1 MKRVIAVLLAF
12 LFAYWGQRSFAQNKP
27 LLDGVILY
35 ALGVLCLLAVP
46 PRSED
51 PDLERY
57 GVPLRELARQTREFF
72 LSVVAR
78 RRPALS
84 SAEGPAVIPASVV
97 GPSTDGRERF
107 TKTNLILIGL
117 GAALALFAARL
128 FQRDVQT
135 NEGLIL
141 WLVGMALFSCGFWRA
156 APRRSWRTFF
166 QRLLRADW
174 REVLILV
181 LILAVALF
189 MRAYRLDEMPP
200 AVYLDEGD
208 NGLEAIRLM
217 AAGTYVPFTRASNGH
232 PTFYLY
238 LVGLA
243 FRVFG
248 GTPLV
253 MRWVGVLA
261 GVATVFVF
269 YLLVRQLY
277 GFGAAAVATFLLA
290 VSRWHITYSRIAF
303 EGILTPLFAV
313 LTFYFLVKAVRTGRR
328 GHFAAAGLA
337 LGLGLNTY
345 VSFRVV
351 PVVALFYLAH
361 CYLVE
366 RRTLRR
372 PLTAVVALALAT
384 VVAFG
389 PLGAYFLRF
398 PQDVW
403 HRARQASVTLDIER
417 AGSYEPLRQNIK
429 KTLLMFNY
437 RGDPRP
443 RHNLPDERELDFGTA
458 MLFLL
463 GVGYSLYHW
472 KQSRYFVLLVWL
484 LLGLL
489 PGMLSLADS
498 NPHSLRTI
506 ASLPAAFLLAAVTA
520 DRAWEGVAQGLRGQ
534 VFPYR
539 VGLAVV
545 LLILVGRANYV
556 TYFNQQAQNESV
568 YYDYDPIQTEVA
580 KYIKAMG
587 NTHRVYVS
595 RYFTNHADVKFISYG
610 VPYYDFD
617 LNAHLPLREQ
627 VDQDVLF
634 ILERNHAP
642 FVTRLQQL
650 YPQGIYHEVD
660 DRYGRFMYY
669 TFLVPKEEIAAI
681 QGLQGSY
688 YASAEPEGAP
698 VLQRKDA
705 TIAFYWSADGPAFLA
720 GSEEPFSAT
729 WEGSLYVPRF
739 GDYAFVL
746 DTDGLAQLWLDEEL
760 VVESSGER
768 VQGAI
773 QLPAGFHAVALNAA
787 QQRPHG
793 RLTLNWIPAGSSSEQ
808 VVPQTVLYTAQLAR
822 QGLLGRYYHG
832 TNWSGVPVSIQ
843 LDSFIAPNDVIPSP
857 FSIQWE
863 GRIYAPTTGNYVLA
877 TNSDDGSLL
886 YIDGQLVVDNGGHH
900 GDRYIEGRMTL
911 EEGFHDIILRYFQ
924 DGGGRKIELW
934 WIVPGRG
941 KEQVPAEFLTP
952 PSERLPELPT
962 FPVPSEVEVVQE
974 IPEAPI
980 PEAGPLGEV
989 RYLSMWGGQG
999 TEPGQFQGPRGIAVD
1014 RQRGQVY
1021 VVDTGNKRVQVFE
1034 LDGGF
1039 IAVWDRSDESFEEPF
1054 DVVVDSQGEVYVL
1067 DALAQFIQRY
1077 GPSGELR
1084 GAIGRDLGFFRPRGL
1099 AIDGQSNLY
1108 VADTG
1113 NNRIV
1118 KITPAG
1124 QQLGQFGSQG
1134 SGAGQLNQLTDVAV
1148 DASGRMYVADT
1159 YNQRVQVLD
1168 SAGRYVRE
1176 WPINGANTFDSP
1188 HIQLGPGG
1196 QVFITDPEAHVVIA
1210 YDGAGRPLGQWG
1222 GFGTAAGQFHKPIS
1236 LAFDGV
1242 GRMYVTDAYNH
1253 RVQVFEVAQ

>member
-1 MKRVIAVLLAF
+1 V
-12 LFAYWGQRSFAQNKP
+12 
-27 LLDGVILY
+27 
-35 ALGVLCLLAVP
+35 
-46 PRSED
+46 
-51 PDLERY
+51 
-57 GVPLRELARQTREFF
+57 
-72 LSVVAR
+72 
-78 RRPALS
+78 
-84 SAEGPAVIPASVV
+84 
-97 GPSTDGRERF
+97 DGRE
-107 TKTNLILIGL
+107 
-117 GAALALFAARL
+117 
-128 FQRDVQT
+128 VVV
-135 NEGLIL
+135 
-141 WLVGMALFSCGFWRA
+141 LVS
-156 APRRSWRTFF
+156 
-166 QRLLRADW
+166 
-174 REVLILV
+174 
-181 LILAVALF
+181 ILAVALF
-189 MRAYRLDEMPP
+189 MRAYRLDGMPP

-217 AAGTYVPFTRASNGH
+217 EAGTYVPFTRASNGH
-232 PTFYLY
+232 PTLYLY
-238 LVGLA
+238 FVGLA
-243 FRVFG
+243 FKSLAA
-248 GTPLV
+248 TLLV

-269 YLLVRQLY
+269 YLLVRQLC
-277 GFGAAAVATFLLA
+277 GFAAAALSTFLLA

-313 LTFYFLVKAVRTGRR
+313 LTFYFLVKACRSGRR

-345 VSFRVV
+345 VAFRVV
-351 PVVALFYLAH
+351 PVVALLYLAH
-361 CYLVE
+361 CYWVE
-366 RRTLRR
+366 RRTIRH
-372 PLTAVVALALAT
+372 PLTAIVALALAT
-384 VVAFG
+384 VVAVG
-389 PLGAYFLRF
+389 PLGAYYLRF

-403 HRARQASVTLDIER
+403 HRARQASVSLDIER

-429 KTLLMFNY
+429 KSLLMFNY

-472 KQSRYFVLLVWL
+472 KQSRYFLLLVWL

-498 NPHSLRTI
+498 NPHSLRAI

-539 VGLAVV
+539 VGLAVI

-580 KYIKAMG
+580 RYIKAMG

-595 RYFTNHADVKFISYG
+595 RYFTNHSDVKFISYG
-610 VPYYDFD
+610 VPYQDFD
-617 LNAHLPLREQ
+617 LNAHLPIREE

-650 YPQGIYHEVD
+650 YPRGIYREVN

-669 TFLVPKEEIAAI
+669 TYLVPKEEIAAI
-681 QGLQGSY
+681 QGLQGGY

-698 VLQRKDA
+698 ILQRKDA

-729 WEGSLYVPRF
+729 WDGSLYVPRF

-746 DTDGLAQLWLDEEL
+746 DTDGAAQLLLDEEL

-773 QLPAGFHAVALNAA
+773 QLPAGFHAVALNAS
-787 QQRPHG
+787 QQRPRG
-793 RLTLNWIPAGSSSEQ
+793 RLILNWIPAGSSSEQ
-808 VVPQTVLYTAQLAR
+808 VVPQTLLYTVQLAH

-863 GRIYAPTTGNYVLA
+863 GRIYAPTTGSYVFA

-886 YIDGQLVVDNGGHH
+886 YIEGQLVVDNGGQH
-900 GDRYIEGRMTL
+900 GDRYIEGRITL
-911 EEGFHDIILRYFQ
+911 EEGFHDIVLRYFQ

-952 PSERLPELPT
+952 PSERLPQPPT
-962 FPVPSEVEVVQE
+962 FPVAPQVEVVQE
-974 IPEAPI
+974 VPEAPV

-1014 RQRGQVY
+1014 PQRGQVY
-1021 VVDTGNKRVQVFE
+1021 VADTGNRRVQVFG

-1039 IAVWDRSDESFEEPF
+1039 IAVWDRGDESFEEPF
-1054 DVVVDSQGEVYVL
+1054 DVVVDSRGEVYVL
-1067 DALAQFIQRY
+1067 DAVAQFIQRY
-1077 GPSGELR
+1077 GPTGELH
-1084 GAIGRDLGFFRPRGL
+1084 GAIGRDLGFYHPRGL
-1099 AIDGQSNLY
+1099 AIDDQGNLY

-1118 KITPAG
+1118 KLTPSG
-1124 QQLGQFGSQG
+1124 QQLTQFGGQG
-1134 SGAGQLNQLTDVAV
+1134 PGPGQLDQPTDVAV
-1148 DASGRMYVADT
+1148 DAAGRMYVADT
-1159 YNQRVQVLD
+1159 YNLRVQVLD
-1168 SAGRYVRE
+1168 PGGRYLRQ
-1176 WPINGANTFDSP
+1176 WPISGANTFDSP

-1196 QVFITDPEAHVVIA
+1196 QIFITDPEAHVVIA

-1222 GFGTAAGQFHKPIS
+1222 GFGSAAGQFHKPIS
-1236 LAFDGV
+1236 LDFDGA
-1242 GRMYVTDAYNH
+1242 GRIYVADANNH
-1253 RVQVFEVAQ
+1253 RVQVFELAQ